1 MQQTSII
8 RRPTS
13 QVRVGNVLVGGDAPI
28 VVQSMTNTDT
38 ANVGAT
44 VRQVIALAEAGSEI
58 VRITVNNEAAARA
71 VPKIR
76 KQLDSA
82 LCPVPLVGDFHY
94 NGHTLLQEFSDCAD
108 ALDKYR
114 INPGN
119 VGQGEKRDARF
130 CQMVEQAC
138 LRNKPVRIGVNW
150 GSLDPQLLARKLDE
164 NAALA
169 TPRSLEVVTREA
181 LVDSAINSA
190 ALAQREGLR
199 PDQIILSAKVS
210 AVPELVEVY
219 RQLAER
225 SDLALHLGLT
235 EAGMADKGIVSST
248 AGLALL
254 LHMGI
259 GDTIRVSL
267 TPQPGESRTREVRI
281 AQEVLQSMGLR
292 SFSPQVIACPGCGRT
307 TSDFFQHLAGEVQEH
322 LRERMTKWKTEYPGA
337 ETLSVA
343 VMGCVVNGP
352 GESRHA
358 DIGISLPGTGEKP
371 VAPVFQDG
379 EKLCTLRGDD
389 IAAQFI
395 ALVENYVKNVS
406 RPRRKTFGPKRFPAP
421 ADH

>member
-1 MQQTSII
+1 
-8 RRPTS
+8 
-13 QVRVGNVLVGGDAPI
+13 
-28 VVQSMTNTDT
+28 MTNTDT

-395 ALVENYVKNVS
+395 ALVENYVKKRFAAKKEDLRPEALS
-406 RPRRKTFGPKRFPAP
+406 RPC
-421 ADH
+421 

>member
-38 ANVGAT
+38 ADVGAT

-395 ALVENYVKNVS
+395 ALVENYVK
-406 RPRRKTFGPKRFPAP
+406 KRFAAEKKGLQPETLSRTC
-421 ADH
+421 

>member
-395 ALVENYVKNVS
+395 TLVENYVK
-406 RPRRKTFGPKRFPAP
+406 KRFAAEKKGLQPETLSRTC
-421 ADH
+421 

>member
-13 QVRVGNVLVGGDAPI
+13 QVRVGNVLVGGNAPI

-395 ALVENYVKNVS
+395 ALVENYVK
-406 RPRRKTFGPKRFPAP
+406 KRFAAKKEDLRPEALSRTC
-421 ADH
+421 

>member
-1 MQQTSII
+1 MQQTSIM

-379 EKLCTLRGDD
+379 AKLCTLRGDD

-395 ALVENYVKNVS
+395 ALVENYVK
-406 RPRRKTFGPKRFPAP
+406 KRFAAKKEDLRPEALSRTC
-421 ADH
+421 

>member
-259 GDTIRVSL
+259 VDTIRVSL

-395 ALVENYVKNVS
+395 ALVENYVKERFAAKKEDLQPEALS
-406 RPRRKTFGPKRFPAP
+406 RTC
-421 ADH
+421 

>member
-322 LRERMTKWKTEYPGA
+322 LRERITKWKTEYPGA

-395 ALVENYVKNVS
+395 ALVENYVQ
-406 RPRRKTFGPKRFPAP
+406 KRFAAKKEDLRPEALSRTC
-421 ADH
+421 

>member
-1 MQQTSII
+1 MQQTSIM

-169 TPRSLEVVTREA
+169 TPRSLGVVTREA

-322 LRERMTKWKTEYPGA
+322 LRERMLKWKTEYPGA

-395 ALVENYVKNVS
+395 ALVENYVK
-406 RPRRKTFGPKRFPAP
+406 KRFA
-421 ADH
+421 ADREGLRPEALSRTC

>member
-1 MQQTSII
+1 MQQTSIM

-71 VPKIR
+71 VQKIR

-395 ALVENYVKNVS
+395 ALVENYV
-406 RPRRKTFGPKRFPAP
+406 RKRFAAKKEDLRPEALSRTC
-421 ADH
+421 

>member
-169 TPRSLEVVTREA
+169 TPRSLEVGTREA

-322 LRERMTKWKTEYPGA
+322 RRERMTKWTTEYPGA

-371 VAPVFQDG
+371 VAPVYQDG

-395 ALVENYVKNVS
+395 ALVENYVK
-406 RPRRKTFGPKRFPAP
+406 KRFAAKKEDLRPEALSRTC
-421 ADH
+421 

>member
-1 MQQTSII
+1 MQQTSIT
-8 RRPTS
+8 RRPTR

-38 ANVGAT
+38 ADVGAT
-44 VRQVIALAEAGSEI
+44 VRQVIALAETGSEI

-395 ALVENYVKNVS
+395 ALVENYVKERFAAKKEDLQPEALS
-406 RPRRKTFGPKRFPAP
+406 RTC
-421 ADH
+421 

>member
-1 MQQTSII
+1 MQQTSIM

-169 TPRSLEVVTREA
+169 TPQSLEVVTREA

-395 ALVENYVKNVS
+395 ALVEDYVK
-406 RPRRKTFGPKRFPAP
+406 KRFS
-421 ADH
+421 ADREGLRPEALSRTC

>member
-395 ALVENYVKNVS
+395 ALVENYVK
-406 RPRRKTFGPKRFPAP
+406 KRFAAEKKGLQPEALSRTC
-421 ADH
+421 

>member
-1 MQQTSII
+1 MQQTSIT
-8 RRPTS
+8 RRPTR

-38 ANVGAT
+38 ADVGAT
-44 VRQVIALAEAGSEI
+44 VRQVIALAETGSEI

-76 KQLDSA
+76 EQLDSA
-82 LCPVPLVGDFHY
+82 RCPVPLVGDFHY

-119 VGQGEKRDARF
+119 VGQGDKRDARF

-164 NAALA
+164 NASLA
-169 TPRSLEVVTREA
+169 APRLLAVVTREA

-190 ALAQREGLR
+190 MLAQREGLR

-210 AVPELVEVY
+210 AVPELVAVY
-219 RQLAER
+219 QLLAER

-235 EAGMADKGIVSST
+235 EAGMADKGVVSST
-248 AGLALL
+248 AALALL

-281 AQEVLQSMGLR
+281 AQEVLQSLGLR
-292 SFSPQVIACPGCGRT
+292 SFSPQVTACPGCGRT

-322 LRERMTKWKTEYPGA
+322 LRHRMKKWKKEYPGV

-389 IAAQFI
+389 IAEQFI
-395 ALVENYVKNVS
+395 ALVEDYVS
-406 RPRRKTFGPKRFPAP
+406 KRFTAGKQDPRPEDLSRAG
-421 ADH
+421 

>member
-1 MQQTSII
+1 MQQTSIM

-395 ALVENYVKNVS
+395 ALVEDYVK
-406 RPRRKTFGPKRFPAP
+406 KRFS
-421 ADH
+421 ADREGLRPEALSRTC

>member
-1 MQQTSII
+1 MQQTSIM

-395 ALVENYVKNVS
+395 ALVENYVK
-406 RPRRKTFGPKRFPAP
+406 KRFAAKKEDLRPEALSRTC
-421 ADH
+421 

>member
-13 QVRVGNVLVGGDAPI
+13 QVWVGHVLVGGDAPI

-395 ALVENYVKNVS
+395 ALVENYVK
-406 RPRRKTFGPKRFPAP
+406 KRFAAKKEDLRPEALSRTC
-421 ADH
+421 